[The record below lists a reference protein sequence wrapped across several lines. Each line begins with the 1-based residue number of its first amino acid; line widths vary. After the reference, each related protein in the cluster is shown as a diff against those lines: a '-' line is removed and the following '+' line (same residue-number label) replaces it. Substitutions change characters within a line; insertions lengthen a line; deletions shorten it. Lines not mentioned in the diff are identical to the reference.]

1 MMDERATV
9 TWEKD
14 ALATVGTDKCKKISK
29 AERNTSLLGY
39 SMNIA
44 V

>member
-1 MMDERATV
+1 MMDEKATV
-9 TWEKD
+9 TLGKD

-29 AERNTSLLGY
+29 AEQNTSLLGY